1 MSSSSSSSSALIKVS
16 KNSPVEI
23 KLRAIIQA
31 SRMNNWL
38 IKSIWTRHSDVRWM
52 LTDMSIYYRKMME
65 NEPIEVVPD
74 LSLGFYSTFEE
85 SLKEK
90 KAHKAKT
97 IRTIYYKL
105 NLIRISPEENLAE
118 IAEAL
123 LLIAQNKCTNPY
135 GENNSKIDKFLSM
148 FTF

>member
-1 MSSSSSSSSALIKVS
+1 MSSSSSSSSDSIKLS
-16 KNSPVEI
+16 TNSPVEM
-23 KLRAIIQA
+23 KLQAIIQA

-38 IKSIWTRHSDVRWM
+38 IKSIWTRHPDVRWM
-52 LTDMSIYYRKMME
+52 LTDMSIYYHKMME
-65 NEPIEVVPD
+65 NEPTEVVPD

-123 LLIAQNKCTNPY
+123 LLIAQNKCVNPY
-135 GENNSKIDKFLSM
+135 EENNSKIDKFLSM

>member
-1 MSSSSSSSSALIKVS
+1 MSSSSNSSSNSIKVS
-16 KNSPVEI
+16 NDSPIEL
-23 KLRAIIQA
+23 KLQGIIQA

-38 IKSIWTRHSDVRWM
+38 IKSIWTRHSDVHWM
-52 LTDMSIYYRKMME
+52 LTDMSFYYRRMME
-65 NEPIEVVPD
+65 DEPAEVVPD
-74 LSLGFYSTFEE
+74 LSLGFYSTFEQ

-90 KAHKAKT
+90 KAHKVKT

-105 NLIRISPEENLAE
+105 NLIRIRPEENLAE

-123 LLIAQNKCTNPY
+123 LLIAQNKCVNPY
-135 GENNSKIDKFLSM
+135 GENDSKIEKFLSM